1 LASKY
6 SDKIVIL
13 LLMVCFEYLNPIT
26 IAIVVMVDNVGLELE
41 NNIFGMGASLDQLR
55 IPFVH

>member
-1 LASKY
+1 MAFEY
-6 SDKIVIL
+6 NDKIVIL
-13 LLMVCFEYLNPIT
+13 LLMVCSEYLNPIT

-41 NNIFGMGASLDQLR
+41 KNIFGMGASLDQLK

>member
-1 LASKY
+1 
-6 SDKIVIL
+6 VIL
-13 LLMVCFEYLNPIT
+13 LLMVCFEYLNLIT

-41 NNIFGMGASLDQLR
+41 KNIFGMGASLDQLR

>member
-1 LASKY
+1 MASEY
-6 SDKIVIL
+6 NDKIVIL

-41 NNIFGMGASLDQLR
+41 KKIFGMGASLDQLR